1 MTSSS
6 PEIIQTINLAVAI
19 LKKSQRTVA
28 LTGAGISTHSGIPD
42 FRSPGIGL
50 WNRFHPME
58 VASLSAFRHNP
69 EQFYTWLHPLAI
81 QMLTAQP
88 NPAHIALAKL
98 QNAGYIST
106 IITQNIDGLHSRAG
120 AENVLEVHGTLGT
133 LTCTNCYRQVS
144 STLIMEDYINHCTIP
159 HCQVCGSILK
169 PDVILYEEQ
178 LPIKTWIKA
187 EEASKNCELMLVVG
201 TSLEVMPSAK
211 LPIQAIDQGAKLI
224 ILNNAVTFMDV
235 RADVVIRADVAEILP
250 QIMNEVMNTSNI
262 PTKYKV

>member
-1 MTSSS
+1 MIDSSS
-6 PEIIQTINLAVAI
+6 EIIKTINLAVGFI
-19 LKKSQRTVA
+19 KKSHCTVV

-50 WNRFHPME
+50 WNRFEPME
-58 VASLSAFRHNP
+58 VASLSSFRHNP
-69 EQFYTWLHPLAI
+69 EQFFTWLHPLVI

-88 NPAHIALAKL
+88 NSAHVALAKL
-98 QNAGYIST
+98 QKAGYIST
-106 IITQNIDGLHSRAG
+106 IITQNIDGLHTRAG
-120 AENVLEVHGTLGT
+120 SENVLEVHGTLDS

-144 STLIMEDYINHCTIP
+144 SSVIMEDYINHCVVP
-159 HCQVCGSILK
+159 HCPACGSILK

-178 LPIKTWIKA
+178 LPIKTWVMA

-211 LPIQAIDQGAKLI
+211 LPIQAMDHGAKLI
-224 ILNNAVTFMDV
+224 ILNNAATFMDV

-250 QIMNEVMNTSNI
+250 QIMNETLGS
-262 PTKYKV
+262 